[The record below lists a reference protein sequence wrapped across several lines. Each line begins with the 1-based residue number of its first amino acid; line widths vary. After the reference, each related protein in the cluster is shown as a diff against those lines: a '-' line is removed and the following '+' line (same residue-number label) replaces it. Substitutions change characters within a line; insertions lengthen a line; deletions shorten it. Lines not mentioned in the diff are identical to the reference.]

1 MVESPCIQICHIPP
15 GQDFCIGC
23 GRTRLD
29 IAYWL
34 QMSDPE
40 REQVKRDAAERLAK
54 WEQSIA
60 GPASDQ

>member
-15 GQDFCIGC
+15 GKDFCIGC

-29 IAYWL
+29 IAYWV

-40 REQVKRDAAERLAK
+40 REQVRQDAAARLRQ
-54 WEQSIA
+54 WEQSLDDQSA
-60 GPASDQ
+60 GG